1 MFLRCGQL
9 ETIELHNIT
18 VDSFRVPSMQFR
30 NCGNLQNII
39 IDNVKVRNPVCLSS
53 SYGERSPIKRD
64 LLRMFDDTML
74 KGSKNEKEYLECLY
88 GLRDGKRLY

>member
-9 ETIELHNIT
+9 ETIELHNIK
-18 VDSFRVPSMQFR
+18 VNSFRAPSMQFR
-30 NCGNLQNII
+30 HCGNLQNIT
-39 IDNVKVRNPVCLSS
+39 IDNVKVRNPLCLSG
-53 SYGERSPIKRD
+53 SYGAASLIKRD

-88 GLRDGKRLY
+88 GLRDEKRL

>member
-9 ETIELHNIT
+9 ESIELHNII
-18 VDSFRVPSMQFR
+18 VNSFRAPSMQFR
-30 NCGNLQNII
+30 HCGNLQNII
-39 IDNVKVRNPVCLSS
+39 IDNVKVRNPLCLSS

-64 LLRMFDDTML
+64 LLRMFDDTVL

-88 GLRDGKRLY
+88 GLRN